1 MCEPEGRF
9 EVLPQEI
16 YPVLIFA
23 SPQFYNPM
31 KFINNLSIAL
41 LFVFLASSCVK
52 DQVVAPIDVDLERT
66 LLRLSVNNSLDDYML
81 PSGNSLVG
89 IPAGTGNALTEEKVA
104 LGKLLFY
111 ETALARDAQQ
121 IEQIGTYSCS
131 TCHIAGAAFTAGTSQ
146 GIADGAIGFGNGGD
160 GRRMSDDYQED
171 DIDAQGARPL
181 SMLGVAYVTNSMW
194 AGRFGA
200 NDNNVDTEDVWGVY
214 DPATEVNHL
223 GLDGLEAQNI
233 EGTVTHRM
241 NVDEYVLDTM
251 GYRYYFDNAFP
262 DWPRSSRYGRV
273 ALSFALSAYIRTLI
287 PDEAPWQQW
296 LRGDHDALTDQEKN
310 GAMLFFGKAG
320 CYRCHN
326 GPALN
331 GNVFHSVGVNDLC
344 DIGGLRTS
352 LDDTRN
358 LGRGDFTRRDED
370 MYKFKVPQ
378 LYNVKD
384 MPFYF
389 HGSSQT
395 DLRGVVQYFNEGI
408 PENDRIPTTNISEF
422 FHPLNLTENE
432 VDDLTAFLAE
442 GLRDPNLE
450 RYVPT
455 DVLSGNCMPNNDTQS
470 KIDLGCE

>member
-1 MCEPEGRF
+1 MKC
-9 EVLPQEI
+9 I
-16 YPVLIFA
+16 YNLILAA
-23 SPQFYNPM
+23 S
-31 KFINNLSIAL
+31 L
-41 LFVFLASSCVK
+41 LFLASSCVK
-52 DQVVAPIDVDLERT
+52 DQVVAPIDVDLERA
-66 LLRLSVNNSLDDYML
+66 LLRLSVNGTLDDYML
-81 PSGNSLVG
+81 PSGENLAG
-89 IPAGTGNALTEEKVA
+89 IPAGVGNPLTDEKVA
-104 LGKLLFY
+104 LGKLLFF
-111 ETALARDAQQ
+111 ETGLARDAMQ

-131 TCHIAGAAFTAGTSQ
+131 TCHIAAAAFTAGSSQ
-146 GIADGAIGFGNGGD
+146 GIADGAIGFGADGD
-160 GRRMSDDYQED
+160 GRRMSNSYAEN

-200 NDNNVDTEDVWGVY
+200 HDNNEGTEDVWGVF

-223 GLDGLEAQNI
+223 GFDGLEAQNI

-241 NVDEYVLDTM
+241 DIDEYVLDTL
-251 GYRYYFDNAFP
+251 GYRFHFDNAFSE
-262 DWPRSSRYGRV
+262 WPRSARYGRV
-273 ALSFALSAYIRTLI
+273 AFSFALSAYIRTLI
-287 PDEAPWQQW
+287 PNQAPWQEW
-296 LRGDHDALTDQEKN
+296 LRGDYSALTDQEKN

-358 LGRGDFTRRDED
+358 LGRGDFTRRAED

-378 LYNVKD
+378 LYNVID

-395 DLRGVVQYFNEGI
+395 DLRGVVEYFNEGI
-408 PENDRIPTTNISEF
+408 PENNRIPVENISEF
-422 FHPLNLTENE
+422 FHPLNMTEQE
-432 VDDLTAFLAE
+432 MDDLTAFLSG
-442 GLRDPNLE
+442 GLRDPNLQ
-450 RYVPT
+450 RYVPER
-455 DVLSGNCMPNNDTQS
+455 VLSGNCMPNNDSQS

>member
-1 MCEPEGRF
+1 
-9 EVLPQEI
+9 
-16 YPVLIFA
+16 
-23 SPQFYNPM
+23 M
-31 KFINNLSIAL
+31 KFIQKLSIL
-41 LFVFLASSCVK
+41 SVVLFLTFSCVK
-52 DQVVAPIDVDLERT
+52 DEVVSPIDVDLERA

-81 PSGNSLVG
+81 PSGSNLTG
-89 IPAGTGNALTEEKVA
+89 IPAGTGNPLTEEKIE

-111 ETALARDAQQ
+111 ETGIARDAIQAD
-121 IEQIGTYSCS
+121 QIGTFSCS
-131 TCHIAGAAFTAGTSQ
+131 TCHIASAAFTAGASQ
-146 GIADGAIGFGNGGD
+146 GIADGAEGFGNGGD
-160 GRRMSDDYQED
+160 GRRMMDSYEESE
-171 DIDAQGARPL
+171 IDAQGARPL

-200 NDNNVDTEDVWGVY
+200 NDNNADTEEVWGVF

-241 NVDEYVLDTM
+241 NIDEYVLDTL

-287 PDEAPWQQW
+287 PNEAPWQSW
-296 LRGDHDALTDQEKN
+296 LRGNHNALTDQEKN
-310 GAMLFFGKAG
+310 GAILFFGKAG

-331 GNVFHSVGVNDLC
+331 GNAFHSVGVNDLC

-358 LGRGDFTRRDED
+358 LGRGDFTRRSED

-395 DLRGVVQYFNEGI
+395 NLREVVEYFNAGV
-408 PENDRIPTTNISEF
+408 PENDRIPSTNISEF
-422 FHPLNLTENE
+422 FHPLGLTEAE

-442 GLRDPNLE
+442 GLHDARLE

-455 DVLSGNCMPNNDTQS
+455 EVLSGNCVPNNDPQS
-470 KIDLGCE
+470 KRDLGCD